1 VASWFERK
9 TGLLDVKVK
18 SITSHYTSIF
28 SDGIKKLGAPFYRT
42 EGMIFEGVESD
53 GRITLRDQM
62 NTVHII
68 GDGEDILWSDYE
80 HN

>member
-18 SITSHYTSIF
+18 SIVSHYSSTF
-28 SDGIKKLGAPFYRT
+28 SDGIKKLGEPFYRMERMGF
-42 EGMIFEGVESD
+42 EGMRTD

-62 NTVHII
+62 DTVHII

-80 HN
+80 NN